1 MAQCWQNVVGHFT
14 PVGSLI
20 ILISEGIILLQKE
33 ADLVS
38 LLHVRTASERTN
50 ATVEVAVGSR
60 NKGRLTHALFPNPN
74 LISVASI
81 HQSYRGFVD

>member
-1 MAQCWQNVVGHFT
+1 M
-14 PVGSLI
+14 
-20 ILISEGIILLQKE
+20 
-33 ADLVS
+33 S
-38 LLHVRTASERTN
+38 LLRVRTASERTS
-50 ATVEVAVGSR
+50 AAVEVAVGSR